1 MSPMTAIETT
11 NRLFFDNSDLEPE
24 KLTSILEKTL
34 ESTSDGELY
43 FEYSLSEGLVLD
55 DGRIRSASYDTDAGF
70 GFRAVA
76 GDITGF
82 AHSSDLSENAI
93 RRAGESI
100 SAVTKGYGGTAT
112 PTPLGTNQK
121 LYISDNPLECLS
133 FEKKVALLESVDFFA
148 RTNSTKVKQVSASL
162 SGSWKAVQIRR
173 ADGFVG
179 ADIRP
184 LVRFNVSVTLQ
195 EGDKMETGSCGFGG
209 RALYDQWIEPEKWQ
223 AAVKEAI
230 RIAEVNLDAI
240 PAPAGEQ
247 TVVLGAGWPGVM
259 LHEAVG
265 HGLEGDFNRKGLSAF
280 SGRIGEQVASP
291 GVTVVDDGTIAD
303 RRGSITID
311 DEGTPSA
318 HNVLIENGKLVGYMQ
333 DRQNAAL
340 MGVKPTGNGRRESY
354 AHAPMPRMT
363 NTYMMGGDKDPAE
376 IIASVEKGVYMVNF
390 GGGQVDITS
399 GNFSFSCTEGYLIEN
414 GKVTRPIKGATLI
427 GNGPDAMSKISML
440 GNDMKLDEG
449 VGTCGKSGQG
459 VPVGIGQPTLKMDG
473 ITVGGTAL

>member
-1 MSPMTAIETT
+1 MTAIETT
-11 NRLFFDNSDLEPE
+11 NKIFFDNSDLEPE
-24 KLTSILEKTL
+24 RLTSILGKTL
-34 ESTSDGELY
+34 ESSSDGELY
-43 FEYSLSEGLVLD
+43 FEYSLSEGMVLD

-82 AHSSDLSENAI
+82 AHSSDLSEASI

-100 SAVTKGYGGTAT
+100 SAVTRGYSGTITSA
-112 PTPLGTNQK
+112 PAGTNQK
-121 LYISDNPLECLS
+121 LYISDNPLEALS
-133 FEKKVALLESVDFFA
+133 FAKKVALLESVDSFA
-148 RTNSTKVKQVSASL
+148 RSNSPKIKQVSASL

-173 ADGFVG
+173 ADGYVG

-195 EGDKMETGSCGFGG
+195 SGDKMESGSCGFGG
-209 RALYDQWIEPEKWQ
+209 RSLYAEWIEPERWQ
-223 AAVKEAI
+223 AAVNEAI
-230 RIAEVNLDAI
+230 RIAEVNLEAK

-280 SGRIGEQVASP
+280 SGRIGDQVASP

-318 HNVLIENGKLVGYMQ
+318 HNTLIENGKLVGYMQ

-376 IIASVEKGVYMVNF
+376 ILASVDKGVYMVNF

-414 GKVTRPIKGATLI
+414 GKITAPIKGATLI
-427 GNGPDAMSKISML
+427 GNGPDAMMKISML
-440 GNDMKLDEG
+440 GNDMKLDDG
-449 VGTCGKSGQG
+449 VGTCGKAGQG